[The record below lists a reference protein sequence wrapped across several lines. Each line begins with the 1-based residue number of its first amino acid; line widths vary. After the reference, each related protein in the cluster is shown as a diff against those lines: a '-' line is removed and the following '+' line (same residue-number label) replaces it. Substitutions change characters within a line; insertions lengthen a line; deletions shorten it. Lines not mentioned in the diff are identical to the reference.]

1 MSVGEQLI
9 IVPFIDT
16 VTDSIVPVLVIVVPL
31 ILVALSKRTPWEKV
45 PYVSILAAPVVILC
59 LQYVNTVPLVI
70 QVSTSLSPGHTGV

>member
-31 ILVALSKRTPWEKV
+31 ILVALSTRTPWEKA
-45 PYVSILAAPVVILC
+45 PYASILAEVVVLLY
-59 LQYVNTVPLVI
+59 LQYVNDVPLVT
-70 QVSTSLSPGHTGV
+70 QVTTSLSPGHTGI